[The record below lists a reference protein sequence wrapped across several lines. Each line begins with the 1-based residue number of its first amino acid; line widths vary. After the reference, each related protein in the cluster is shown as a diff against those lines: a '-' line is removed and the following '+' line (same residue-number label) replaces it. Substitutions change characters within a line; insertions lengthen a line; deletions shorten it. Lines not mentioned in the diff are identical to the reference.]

1 MKFHKLYFPPL
12 LLIFI
17 FSASLFAQTNPGD
30 IAFVAYNADGTDGF
44 AIVTFVDIPN
54 GAEII
59 FNENEWDG
67 TVFNTGEGIITWTNT
82 GVVILAGT
90 VIVFEDLSSG
100 SSSVSHGALVKS
112 GTFDLNATNEAL
124 FAHIGSPPTSFLAAI
139 ANDDFAAAGASL
151 TGTGLMVGSTAT
163 ELDDIDADADV
174 AVYIGATTGLSA
186 AAYLNLIGTPTASTW
201 DSQDASGDQSQ
212 DATFPD
218 FPDDVPGNFTI
229 SSAAVPTLSEWGM
242 IVMALLMGLMAMM
255 AMQAQTAVQH
265 TGNALSLSP
274 SMISI
279 SREAFL
285 PKLGITYAGL
295 IVIFLMAILLFGYEL
310 TAADPWGVLIS
321 GGIIAFGWTLGTNQG
336 IS

>member
-1 MKFHKLYFPPL
+1 MKFNKLYFPPL

-17 FSASLFAQTNPGD
+17 FSASLFAQTNPGE

-67 TVFNTGEGIITWTNT
+67 TVFNTGEGVITWTNT
-82 GVVILAGT
+82 GGIIAEGT
-90 VIVFEDLSSG
+90 VIVFENLSGG
-100 SSSVSHGALVKS
+100 SSSVSHGSISTS
-112 GTFDLNATNEAL
+112 GSFNLNVSGEAL
-124 FAHIGSPPTSFLAAI
+124 YAHVGSPPTSFLAAI
-139 ANDDFAAAGASL
+139 ANNDFTAAGASL
-151 TGTGLMVGSTAT
+151 TGTGLTVGSTAI
-163 ELDDIDADADV
+163 ELDAVDADADV
-174 AVYIGATTGLSA
+174 AVYIGANSGLSA
-186 AAYLNLIGTPTASTW
+186 AGYLALIGTPSAATW
-201 DSQDASGDQSQ
+201 DTQDASGDQSQ

-242 IVMALLMGLMAMM
+242 IIMALLMGLMAMM

-265 TGNALSLSP
+265 TGNALSLVP
-274 SMISI
+274 AMISI
-279 SREAFL
+279 SRKTFL
-285 PKLGITYAGL
+285 PKLGITYAVL
-295 IVIFLMAILLFGYEL
+295 IVIFLMAMLLFGYEL

-321 GGIIAFGWTLGTNQG
+321 GGIIAFGWTLGTNQDM
-336 IS
+336 S